1 MSTILFELGCEE
13 LPPKSLKPLRDALQA
28 SVIAQLTEADI
39 TFDSIKAFAAPRRLA
54 LQIQGISDKQPDR
67 SEQKRG
73 PAIKAAFD
81 AEGNLS
87 KALRGSV
94 SSNIPFENSQVLENF
109 FRDSKDEKS
118 NRNFKELIDKI
129 NKQGYKEV
137 LEELNQK
144 SISFLTKYGIKIS
157 VSGTSKG
164 SYISFEQTIQGQ
176 ATTELLPA
184 IFQTAL
190 DNLPIAKR
198 MRSGAS
204 RNEFVRPVQWAVL
217 MQDSAVIDATI
228 QGHQTANQTRGHRF
242 HSPNYHEIAHAG
254 NYEQLLDGLKV
265 VADFDKRQ
273 MLIKNQVKA
282 LADEVNADAIV
293 PQDLLDEVTA
303 LVDFPIALRASF
315 EPRFLQVPQEALIS
329 TMQADQKY
337 FCLTDKAGK
346 LQPYFIF
353 ITNIE
358 SKDPN
363 QIIEGNEKVVRP
375 RLADAEFFF
384 LQDQKQPLFALT
396 ESLKT
401 RVFQDKLGTIW
412 EKSERIA
419 KLAAFIAALMQQQ
432 GQQIDIDETVRAG
445 ILSKADLASSLV
457 GEYPELQGIA
467 GTYYARLNN
476 EPEAVAAS
484 LEEQYLPKFSGDV
497 LPQTPIGICL
507 ALADRLDTLVGIF
520 AIDQAPT
527 GSKDPFSL
535 RRSAIGILRIL
546 IEKQLPI
553 NLVALVEQAI
563 KGYSDA
569 EGSKIEK
576 MGDTFTQVMAFL
588 NSRYRAMYTEQG
600 VSVDTIQAVQA
611 INPHMPLDFDQ
622 RIRAVQAFSELSQAS
637 MLADSNKRVANILA
651 KSEVSVADNVDEALL
666 SESAEQ
672 SLYGSVRQAQ
682 TAVQPLLEQADYTQV
697 LQTLASLDEPLTQFF
712 DNVMVNSEDA
722 ALKNNRLALL
732 KQVRALF
739 LTVADISELQL

>member
-28 SVIAQLTEADI
+28 SVTEQLNEAEI
-39 TFDSIKAFAAPRRLA
+39 GFDSIKAFAAPRRLA
-54 LQIQGISDKQPDR
+54 IRIEGISDKQPDR

-81 AEGNLS
+81 SDGNPTRAAMGFAKGLGIDAS
-87 KALRGSV
+87 
-94 SSNIPFENSQVLENF
+94 
-109 FRDSKDEKS
+109 
-118 NRNFKELIDKI
+118 ELITINTDKGDYV
-129 NKQGYKEV
+129 GY
-137 LEELNQK
+137 
-144 SISFLTKYGIKIS
+144 
-157 VSGTSKG
+157 
-164 SYISFEQTIQGQ
+164 EQTIQGQ
-176 ATTELLPA
+176 ATTELLPT

-228 QGHQTANQTRGHRF
+228 QGHQTGKQTRGHRF
-242 HSPNYHEIAHAG
+242 HSPDYHEITHA
-254 NYEQLLDGLKV
+254 NDYEQLLDDLKV

-273 MLIKNQVKA
+273 TLIKNQVKT
-282 LADEVNADAIV
+282 LADEVNADPIV

-303 LVDFPIALRASF
+303 LVDFPIALRANF
-315 EPRFLQVPQEALIS
+315 EARFLQVPQEALIS

-419 KLAAFIAALMQQQ
+419 KLAAFIATLMQQQ
-432 GQQIDIDETVRAG
+432 GRDINVDETVRAA

-467 GTYYARLNN
+467 GTYYARLND

-484 LEEQYLPKFSGDV
+484 LQEQYLPKFSGDV

-563 KGYSDA
+563 KGYSTSTS
-569 EGSKIEK
+569 EGSKIAK

-622 RIRAVQAFSELSQAS
+622 RIRAVQTFSELPQAEK
-637 MLADSNKRVANILA
+637 LADSNKRVANILA
-651 KSEVSVADNVDEALL
+651 KSEVSVADTVDEALL
-666 SESAEQ
+666 SEPAEQ
-672 SLYGSVRQAQ
+672 TLYQAVQQAQ
-682 TAVQPLLEQADYTQV
+682 MAVKPLLETADYTQV
-697 LQTLASLDEPLTQFF
+697 LQTLVSLDAPLTQFF
-712 DNVMVNSEDA
+712 ADVMVNSEDA

>member
-13 LPPKSLKPLRDALQA
+13 LPPKSLKPLRDALQK
-28 SVIAQLTEADI
+28 SVTEQLAEADI
-39 TFDSIKAFAAPRRLA
+39 SFDSIKAFAAPRRLA
-54 LQIQGISDKQPDR
+54 IQIQGISDKQPDR
-67 SEQKRG
+67 TEQKRG

-81 AEGNLS
+81 ADGNPTRAAMGFAKGLGIEAS
-87 KALRGSV
+87 
-94 SSNIPFENSQVLENF
+94 
-109 FRDSKDEKS
+109 
-118 NRNFKELIDKI
+118 ELTTINTDKGDYV
-129 NKQGYKEV
+129 GY
-137 LEELNQK
+137 
-144 SISFLTKYGIKIS
+144 
-157 VSGTSKG
+157 
-164 SYISFEQTIQGQ
+164 EQTIHGQ

-190 DNLPIAKR
+190 DDLPIAKR

-217 MQDSAVIDATI
+217 MQDSAVIEATI
-228 QGHQTANQTRGHRF
+228 QGHQTGTQTRGHRF
-242 HSPNYHEIAHAG
+242 HSPDFYNIDHA
-254 NYEQLLDGLKV
+254 NDYEPLLDGLKV

-282 LADEVNADAIV
+282 LADEINADAIV
-293 PQDLLDEVTA
+293 PQGLLDEVTA
-303 LVDFPIALRASF
+303 LVDFPIALRADF
-315 EPRFLQVPQEALIS
+315 EARFLQVPQEALIS

-337 FCLTDKAGK
+337 FCLTDKAGT

-358 SKDPN
+358 SKDPQ

-401 RVFQDKLGTIW
+401 RVFQDQLGTIW

-419 KLAAFIAALMQQQ
+419 KLAAYIAALMQQQ
-432 GQQIDIDETVRAG
+432 GHEINIDDTVRAAM
-445 ILSKADLASSLV
+445 LSKADLASSLV

-467 GTYYARLNN
+467 GTYYARLND
-476 EPEAVAAS
+476 ESEAVAAS

-497 LPQTPIGICL
+497 LPQTSIGICL

-535 RRSAIGILRIL
+535 RRSAIGVLRIL

-563 KGYSDA
+563 KNYSSSD
-569 EGSKIEK
+569 GSKITK

-611 INPHMPLDFDQ
+611 IHPHMPLDFDQ
-622 RIRAVQAFSELSQAS
+622 RIRAVQTFSELPQAEQ
-637 MLADSNKRVANILA
+637 LADSNKRVANILA
-651 KSEVSVADNVDEALL
+651 KSEETVADKVDEALL
-666 SESAEQ
+666 TEPAEQ
-672 SLYGSVRQAQ
+672 TLYKTVGQAQ
-682 TAVQPLLEQADYTQV
+682 TAVTPLLAEADYTQV
-697 LQTLASLDEPLTQFF
+697 LQTLAGLDAPLTQFF
-712 DNVMVNSEDA
+712 DDVMVNSEDA

-739 LTVADISELQL
+739 LTVADISELQI

>member
-1 MSTILFELGCEE
+1 MTTILFELGCEE
-13 LPPKSLKPLRDALQA
+13 LPPKSLKPLRDALQT
-28 SVIAQLTEADI
+28 SVIEQLNEAEI
-39 TFDSIKAFAAPRRLA
+39 SFDSIKAFAAPRRLA
-54 LQIQGISDKQPDR
+54 LQIQGIGDKQPDR

-81 AEGNLS
+81 AEGNPTRAAMGFAKGLGIEAS
-87 KALRGSV
+87 
-94 SSNIPFENSQVLENF
+94 
-109 FRDSKDEKS
+109 
-118 NRNFKELIDKI
+118 ELTTIKTDK
-129 NKQGYKEV
+129 GDYV
-137 LEELNQK
+137 
-144 SISFLTKYGIKIS
+144 G
-157 VSGTSKG
+157 
-164 SYISFEQTIQGQ
+164 FEQTIRGQ

-198 MRSGAS
+198 MRSGDS

-217 MQDSAVIDATI
+217 MQDDTVIDATI
-228 QGHQTANQTRGHRF
+228 QGHQTGTQTRGHRF
-242 HSPNYHEIAHAG
+242 HSPDYHNIAHA
-254 NYEQLLDGLKV
+254 NDYEELLSGLKV

-282 LADEVNADAIV
+282 LADEVNSDAIV

-315 EPRFLQVPQEALIS
+315 EARFLQVPQEALIS

-337 FCLTDKAGK
+337 FCLTDKTGK

-396 ESLKT
+396 ESLKN

-419 KLAAFIAALMQQQ
+419 KLAAFIATLMQQQ
-432 GQQIDIDETVRAG
+432 GHDINVDETVRAG

-467 GTYYARLNN
+467 GTYYARLND

-553 NLVALVEQAI
+553 NLVALVEQVI

-569 EGSKIEK
+569 EGSKIAK

-651 KSEVSVADNVDEALL
+651 KSEVSVADTVDEALL

-672 SLYGSVRQAQ
+672 NLYANVKQAQ
-682 TAVQPLLEQADYTQV
+682 TVVQPLLEQADYTQV

-712 DNVMVNSEDA
+712 DQVMVNSEDA

>member
-13 LPPKSLKPLRDALQA
+13 LPPKSLKPLRDALQE
-28 SVIAQLTEADI
+28 SVTEQLADANI
-39 TFDSIKAFAAPRRLA
+39 SFDSIKAFAAPRRLA
-54 LQIQGISDKQPDR
+54 IQIQGISDKQPDR
-67 SEQKRG
+67 TEEKRG

-81 AEGNLS
+81 ADGNPTRAAMGFAKGLGIEAS
-87 KALRGSV
+87 KLTTI
-94 SSNIPFENSQVLENF
+94 NT
-109 FRDSKDEKS
+109 
-118 NRNFKELIDKI
+118 DKGDYV
-129 NKQGYKEV
+129 GYV
-137 LEELNQK
+137 
-144 SISFLTKYGIKIS
+144 
-157 VSGTSKG
+157 
-164 SYISFEQTIQGQ
+164 QTIQGQ

-217 MQDSAVIDATI
+217 MQDDAVINATI
-228 QGHQTANQTRGHRF
+228 QGHQTGTQTRGHRF
-242 HSPNYHEIAHAG
+242 HSPDYHNIAHA
-254 NYEQLLDGLKV
+254 NDYEQLLDGLKV
-265 VADFDKRQ
+265 VVDFDKRQ

-282 LADEVNADAIV
+282 LADEVNSDAIV
-293 PQDLLDEVTA
+293 PQSLLDEVTA

-315 EPRFLQVPQEALIS
+315 EARFLQVPQEALIS

-432 GQQIDIDETVRAG
+432 GQQIDIDQTVRAG

-467 GTYYARLNN
+467 GTYYARLND

-563 KGYSDA
+563 KGYSTSD
-569 EGSKIEK
+569 GSKIAK

-622 RIRAVQAFSELSQAS
+622 RIRAVQAFSELPQAS

-651 KSEVSVADNVDEALL
+651 KSEVSVADTVDEALL
-666 SESAEQ
+666 SEPAEQ
-672 SLYGSVRQAQ
+672 NLYASVKQAQ
-682 TAVQPLLEQADYTQV
+682 TVVQPLLEQADYTQV

-712 DNVMVNSEDA
+712 DNVMVNSEDI
-722 ALKNNRLALL
+722 ALKANRLALL

>member
-13 LPPKSLKPLRDALQA
+13 LPPKSLKPLRDALQS
-28 SVIAQLTEADI
+28 SVIEQLNEAGI
-39 TFDSIKAFAAPRRLA
+39 SFDSIKSYAAPRRLA
-54 LQIQGISDKQPDR
+54 LQIEGISDKQPDR
-67 SEQKRG
+67 TEQKRG
-73 PAIKAAFD
+73 PAVKAAFD
-81 AEGNLS
+81 SEGNPTRAAMGFAKGLGIDPS
-87 KALRGSV
+87 
-94 SSNIPFENSQVLENF
+94 
-109 FRDSKDEKS
+109 
-118 NRNFKELIDKI
+118 ELTTIHTDK
-129 NKQGYKEV
+129 GDYV
-137 LEELNQK
+137 
-144 SISFLTKYGIKIS
+144 G
-157 VSGTSKG
+157 
-164 SYISFEQTIQGQ
+164 FEQTIGGQ
-176 ATTELLPA
+176 ATTDLLPD

-190 DNLPIAKR
+190 DDLPIAKR

-217 MQDSAVIDATI
+217 MQDEQVIDATI
-228 QGHQTANQTRGHRF
+228 QGHKTSNQTRGHRF
-242 HSPNYHEIAHAG
+242 HSPDYHTIEHA
-254 NYEQLLDGLKV
+254 NSYESLLDSLKV

-282 LADEVNADAIV
+282 LADEINANEII

-303 LVDFPIALRASF
+303 LVDFPIALRADF
-315 EPRFLQVPQEALIS
+315 EPRFLAVPQEALIS

-337 FCLTDKAGK
+337 FCLTDKEGK
-346 LQPYFIF
+346 LLPYFIF

-384 LQDQKQPLFALT
+384 LQDQKQPLYALT
-396 ESLKT
+396 ETLKT
-401 RVFQDKLGTIW
+401 RVFQDQLGTIW

-419 KLAAFIAALMQQQ
+419 KLAAYIATLMQQQ
-432 GQQIDIDETVRAG
+432 GQQIDVDETVRAAM
-445 ILSKADLASSLV
+445 LSKADLASSLV

-467 GTYYARLNN
+467 GTYYARLNG

-553 NLVALVEQAI
+553 NLAALVEQAI
-563 KGYSDA
+563 KNYSDDN
-569 EGSKIEK
+569 GSKIAK
-576 MGDTFTQVMAFL
+576 MGDTFTKVMTFL
-588 NSRYRAMYTEQG
+588 NSRYRAMYTEKG
-600 VSVDTIQAVQA
+600 VNVDTIQAVQA

-622 RIRAVQAFSELSQAS
+622 RIRAVQTFSELPQAS

-651 KSEVSVADNVDEALL
+651 KSEGEVAGSIDESLL
-666 SESAEQ
+666 SEPAEQ
-672 SLYGSVRQAQ
+672 ALYKIVHQAQ
-682 TAVQPLLEQADYTQV
+682 TEVAPLLETADYTQV
-697 LQTLASLDEPLTQFF
+697 LQTLTQLDAPLTQFF
-712 DNVMVNSEDA
+712 ADVMVNSEDA
-722 ALKNNRLALL
+722 ALKANRLALL

>member
-28 SVIAQLTEADI
+28 SVIEQLNEAEI
-39 TFDSIKAFAAPRRLA
+39 SFDSIKAFAAPRRLA
-54 LQIQGISDKQPDR
+54 LQIQGIGDKQPDR

-81 AEGNLS
+81 ADGNPTRAAMGFAKGLGIEAS
-87 KALRGSV
+87 
-94 SSNIPFENSQVLENF
+94 
-109 FRDSKDEKS
+109 
-118 NRNFKELIDKI
+118 ELITINTDKGDYV
-129 NKQGYKEV
+129 GY
-137 LEELNQK
+137 
-144 SISFLTKYGIKIS
+144 
-157 VSGTSKG
+157 
-164 SYISFEQTIQGQ
+164 EQTIQGQ

-190 DNLPIAKR
+190 DKLPIAKR

-228 QGHQTANQTRGHRF
+228 QGHQTGTQTRGHRF
-242 HSPNYHEIAHAG
+242 HSPDYHNIAHA
-254 NYEQLLDGLKV
+254 NDYEELLSGLKV

-282 LADEVNADAIV
+282 LADEVNSDAIV
-293 PQDLLDEVTA
+293 PQALLDEVTA

-315 EPRFLQVPQEALIS
+315 EARFLQVPQEALIS

-337 FCLTDKAGK
+337 FCLTDKTGK

-396 ESLKT
+396 ESLKN

-432 GQQIDIDETVRAG
+432 GQQISIDETVRAG

-563 KGYSDA
+563 KNYTTE
-569 EGSKIEK
+569 EGSKIAK

-651 KSEVSVADNVDEALL
+651 KSEVSVADNVDETLL
-666 SESAEQ
+666 SEPAEQ
-672 SLYGSVRQAQ
+672 SLYASVQQAQ

-712 DNVMVNSEDA
+712 DNVMVNSEDV

>member
-28 SVIAQLTEADI
+28 SVTEQLTEADI

-54 LQIQGISDKQPDR
+54 IQIQGISDKQPDR

-81 AEGNLS
+81 SDGNPTRAAMGFAKGLGIEAS
-87 KALRGSV
+87 
-94 SSNIPFENSQVLENF
+94 
-109 FRDSKDEKS
+109 
-118 NRNFKELIDKI
+118 ELITINTDKGDYV
-129 NKQGYKEV
+129 GY
-137 LEELNQK
+137 
-144 SISFLTKYGIKIS
+144 
-157 VSGTSKG
+157 
-164 SYISFEQTIQGQ
+164 EQVIHGQ

-217 MQDSAVIDATI
+217 MQDSTVIDATI
-228 QGHQTANQTRGHRF
+228 QGHQTGTQTRGHRF
-242 HSPNYHEIAHAG
+242 HSPDYHDIAHA
-254 NYEQLLDGLKV
+254 NDYEQLLDGLKV

-303 LVDFPIALRASF
+303 LVDFPIALRANF
-315 EPRFLQVPQEALIS
+315 EARFLQVPQEALIS

-419 KLAAFIAALMQQQ
+419 KLAAFIATLMQQQ
-432 GQQIDIDETVRAG
+432 GRDINVDETVRAA

-467 GTYYARLNN
+467 GTYYARLNG

-497 LPQTPIGICL
+497 LPKTPIGICL

-563 KGYSDA
+563 KGYSTSD
-569 EGSKIEK
+569 GSKIAK

-622 RIRAVQAFSELSQAS
+622 RIRAVQSFSKVSQAS

-651 KSEVSVADNVDEALL
+651 KSEVSVADNVDESLL
-666 SESAEQ
+666 SEPAEQ
-672 SLYGSVRQAQ
+672 ALYQAVQQAQ
-682 TAVQPLLEQADYTQV
+682 TAVKPLLETADYTQV
-697 LQTLASLDEPLTQFF
+697 LQTLVSLDAPLTQFF
-712 DNVMVNSEDA
+712 ADVMVNSDDV

>member
-13 LPPKSLKPLRDALQA
+13 LPPKSLKTLRDALQA
-28 SVIAQLTEADI
+28 SVTEQLNELDI
-39 TFDSIKAFAAPRRLA
+39 SFDSIKAFAAPRRLA
-54 LQIQGISDKQPDR
+54 LQIEGISEKQPDR
-67 SEQKRG
+67 TEEKRG

-81 AEGNLS
+81 ADGNPTRAAMGFAKGLGIEAS
-87 KALRGSV
+87 
-94 SSNIPFENSQVLENF
+94 
-109 FRDSKDEKS
+109 
-118 NRNFKELIDKI
+118 ELTTINTDKGDYV
-129 NKQGYKEV
+129 GYV
-137 LEELNQK
+137 
-144 SISFLTKYGIKIS
+144 
-157 VSGTSKG
+157 
-164 SYISFEQTIQGQ
+164 QTVQGQ

-204 RNEFVRPVQWAVL
+204 RNEFVRPVQWVVL
-217 MQDSAVIDATI
+217 MQDSTVIDATI
-228 QGHQTANQTRGHRF
+228 QGHQTGTQTRGHRF
-242 HSPNYHEIAHAG
+242 HSPEYHTITHA
-254 NYEQLLDGLKV
+254 NDYEQLLDGLKV
-265 VADFDKRQ
+265 VVDFDKRQ
-273 MLIKNQVKA
+273 AFINNQVQA
-282 LADEVNADAIV
+282 LAAEVNADAIV
-293 PQDLLDEVTA
+293 PQSLLDEVTA

-353 ITNIE
+353 ITNIQ
-358 SKDPN
+358 SKDAN

-497 LPQTPIGICL
+497 LPKTAVGICL

-520 AIDQAPT
+520 AIGQAPT

-563 KGYSDA
+563 KGYSSSD
-569 EGSKIEK
+569 GSKIAK

-622 RIRAVQAFSELSQAS
+622 RIRAVQTFSELPQAS

-651 KSEVSVADNVDEALL
+651 KSEGAVADEVNASLL
-666 SESAEQ
+666 TEDAEK
-672 SLYGSVRQAQ
+672 SLYQTVQQAQ
-682 TAVQPLLEQADYTQV
+682 LDVMPLLDTANYTQV
-697 LQTLASLDEPLTQFF
+697 LQTLVSLDAPLTQFF
-712 DNVMVNSEDA
+712 ADVMVNSEDA
-722 ALKNNRLALL
+722 ALKANRLALL

>member
-28 SVIAQLTEADI
+28 SVTEQLNEAEI
-39 TFDSIKAFAAPRRLA
+39 SFDSIKAFAAPRRLA

-81 AEGNLS
+81 AEGNPTRAAMGFAKGLGIEAS
-87 KALRGSV
+87 
-94 SSNIPFENSQVLENF
+94 
-109 FRDSKDEKS
+109 
-118 NRNFKELIDKI
+118 ELITINTDKG
-129 NKQGYKEV
+129 NYVGY
-137 LEELNQK
+137 
-144 SISFLTKYGIKIS
+144 
-157 VSGTSKG
+157 
-164 SYISFEQTIQGQ
+164 EQVIHGQ
-176 ATTELLPA
+176 ATTELLA
-184 IFQTAL
+184 TIFQTAL

-217 MQDSAVIDATI
+217 MQDSTVIDATI
-228 QGHQTANQTRGHRF
+228 QGHQTGTQTRGHRF
-242 HSPNYHEIAHAG
+242 HSPNYHEIAHA
-254 NYEQLLDGLKV
+254 NDYEELLGGLKV

-622 RIRAVQAFSELSQAS
+622 RIRAVQDFSELSQAS

-651 KSEVSVADNVDEALL
+651 KSEVSVADTVDEALL
-666 SESAEQ
+666 SEPAEQ
-672 SLYGSVRQAQ
+672 SLYASVLQAQ
-682 TAVQPLLEQADYTQV
+682 TAVKPMLEQADYTQV
-697 LQTLASLDEPLTQFF
+697 LQTLASLDKPLTQFF

>member
-13 LPPKSLKPLRDALQA
+13 LPPKSLKSLRDALQA
-28 SVIAQLTEADI
+28 SVTEQLNDAEI
-39 TFDSIKAFAAPRRLA
+39 SFESIKAYAAPRRLA
-54 LQIQGISDKQPDR
+54 IQIQGISDKQPDR
-67 SEQKRG
+67 TEQKRG

-81 AEGNLS
+81 SDGNPTRAAMGFAKGLGIEAS
-87 KALRGSV
+87 
-94 SSNIPFENSQVLENF
+94 
-109 FRDSKDEKS
+109 
-118 NRNFKELIDKI
+118 ELMTINTDK
-129 NKQGYKEV
+129 GDYV
-137 LEELNQK
+137 
-144 SISFLTKYGIKIS
+144 G
-157 VSGTSKG
+157 
-164 SYISFEQTIQGQ
+164 FEQTIHGQ

-217 MQDSAVIDATI
+217 MQDDAVINAII
-228 QGHQTANQTRGHRF
+228 QGHQTGTQTRGHRF
-242 HSPNYHEIAHAG
+242 HSPDYHEIAHA
-254 NYEQLLDGLKV
+254 NDYEQLLDGLKV
-265 VADFDKRQ
+265 VVDFDKRQ

-282 LADEVNADAIV
+282 LADEVNADPIV

-315 EPRFLQVPQEALIS
+315 EVRFLQVPQEALIS

-419 KLAAFIAALMQQQ
+419 KLAAFIATLMQQQ
-432 GQQIDIDETVRAG
+432 GQDISVDETARAG

-467 GTYYARLNN
+467 GTYYARLDG
-476 EPEAVAAS
+476 ETEAVAAS

-563 KGYSDA
+563 KGYSTAD
-569 EGSKIEK
+569 GSKITK

-622 RIRAVQAFSELSQAS
+622 RIRAVQAFSALPQAS

-651 KSEVSVADNVDEALL
+651 KSEAVVADTVDEALL
-666 SESAEQ
+666 SEPAEKNLH
-672 SLYGSVRQAQ
+672 SNVRQAQ
-682 TAVQPLLEQADYTQV
+682 TAVKPLLEQADYTQV

-712 DNVMVNSEDA
+712 DGVMVNSEDD

>member
-13 LPPKSLKPLRDALQA
+13 LPPKSLKPLRDALQT
-28 SVIAQLTEADI
+28 SVTEQLNEAEI
-39 TFDSIKAFAAPRRLA
+39 GFDSIKAFAAPRRLA
-54 LQIQGISDKQPDR
+54 IRIEGISDKQPDR

-81 AEGNLS
+81 SDGNPTRAAMGFAKGLGIDAS
-87 KALRGSV
+87 
-94 SSNIPFENSQVLENF
+94 
-109 FRDSKDEKS
+109 
-118 NRNFKELIDKI
+118 ELITINTDKGDYV
-129 NKQGYKEV
+129 GY
-137 LEELNQK
+137 
-144 SISFLTKYGIKIS
+144 
-157 VSGTSKG
+157 
-164 SYISFEQTIQGQ
+164 EQTIQGQ
-176 ATTELLPA
+176 ATTELLPT

-217 MQDSAVIDATI
+217 MQDDAVIDATI
-228 QGHQTANQTRGHRF
+228 QGHQTGKQTRGHRF
-242 HSPNYHEIAHAG
+242 HSPDYHEITHA
-254 NYEQLLDGLKV
+254 NDYEQLLDDLKV

-273 MLIKNQVKA
+273 TLIKNQVKT
-282 LADEVNADAIV
+282 LADEVNADPIV

-303 LVDFPIALRASF
+303 LVDFPIALRANF
-315 EPRFLQVPQEALIS
+315 EARFLQVPQEALIS

-419 KLAAFIAALMQQQ
+419 KLAAFIATLMQQQ
-432 GQQIDIDETVRAG
+432 GRDINVDETVRAA

-467 GTYYARLNN
+467 GTYYARLND

-484 LEEQYLPKFSGDV
+484 LQEQYLPKFSGDV

-563 KGYSDA
+563 KGYSTS
-569 EGSKIEK
+569 EGSKIAK

-622 RIRAVQAFSELSQAS
+622 RIRAVQTFSELPQAEK
-637 MLADSNKRVANILA
+637 LADSNKRVANILA
-651 KSEVSVADNVDEALL
+651 KSEVSVADTIDEALL
-666 SESAEQ
+666 SEPAEQ
-672 SLYGSVRQAQ
+672 TLYQAVQQAQ
-682 TAVQPLLEQADYTQV
+682 MAVKPLLETADYTQV
-697 LQTLASLDEPLTQFF
+697 LQTLVSLDAPLSGFF
-712 DNVMVNSEDA
+712 ADVMVNSEDA

>member
-28 SVIAQLTEADI
+28 SVTEQLREAEI
-39 TFDSIKAFAAPRRLA
+39 SFDSIKSFAAPRRLA
-54 LQIQGISDKQPDR
+54 IQIQGISDKQPDR
-67 SEQKRG
+67 TEQKRG

-81 AEGNLS
+81 GDGNPTRAAMGFAKGLGIEAS
-87 KALRGSV
+87 
-94 SSNIPFENSQVLENF
+94 
-109 FRDSKDEKS
+109 
-118 NRNFKELIDKI
+118 ELITINTDK
-129 NKQGYKEV
+129 GDYV
-137 LEELNQK
+137 
-144 SISFLTKYGIKIS
+144 G
-157 VSGTSKG
+157 
-164 SYISFEQTIQGQ
+164 FEQTIHGQ
-176 ATTELLPA
+176 AITELLPT

-217 MQDSAVIDATI
+217 MQDDAVIHAII
-228 QGHQTANQTRGHRF
+228 QGHQTGAQTRGHRF
-242 HSPNYHEIAHAG
+242 HSPDYHDIAHA
-254 NYEQLLDGLKV
+254 NDYESLLEGLKV

-273 MLIKNQVKA
+273 TLIKNQVKT
-282 LADEVNADAIV
+282 LADEVNSDAIV

-315 EPRFLQVPQEALIS
+315 ETRFLQVPQEALIS

-353 ITNIE
+353 ITNIM
-358 SKDPN
+358 SQDPN

-412 EKSERIA
+412 DKSERIA
-419 KLAAFIAALMQQQ
+419 KLSAFIATLLQQQ
-432 GQQIDIDETVRAG
+432 GHDISVDEAVRAAM
-445 ILSKADLASSLV
+445 LSKADLASSLV

-467 GTYYARLNN
+467 GTYYARLDS
-476 EPEAVAAS
+476 ETEAVAAS

-563 KGYSDA
+563 KGYSDTNG
-569 EGSKIEK
+569 GSKIAK

-588 NSRYRAMYTEQG
+588 NSRYRAMYTEQS

-622 RIRAVQAFSELSQAS
+622 RIRAVQAFSTLSQAS

-651 KSEVSVADNVDEALL
+651 KSEVSVSDTVDETLL
-666 SESAEQ
+666 TEPAEQ
-672 SLYGSVRQAQ
+672 NLYGSVRQAQ
-682 TAVQPLLEQADYTQV
+682 TAVTPLLEQADYTQV
-697 LQTLASLDEPLTQFF
+697 LQTLASLDEPLTDFF
-712 DNVMVNSEDA
+712 DNVMVNSEDE

>member
-28 SVIAQLTEADI
+28 SVTDQLTAADI

-54 LQIQGISDKQPDR
+54 IQIQGISDKQPDR
-67 SEQKRG
+67 TEQKRG

-81 AEGNLS
+81 AEGNPTRAAMGFAKGLGIEAS
-87 KALRGSV
+87 
-94 SSNIPFENSQVLENF
+94 
-109 FRDSKDEKS
+109 
-118 NRNFKELIDKI
+118 ELTTINTDK
-129 NKQGYKEV
+129 GDYV
-137 LEELNQK
+137 
-144 SISFLTKYGIKIS
+144 G
-157 VSGTSKG
+157 
-164 SYISFEQTIQGQ
+164 FEQTIRGQ

-217 MQDSAVIDATI
+217 MQDDTVIDATI
-228 QGHQTANQTRGHRF
+228 QGHQTGTQTRGHRF
-242 HSPNYHEIAHAG
+242 HSPDYHNIAHA
-254 NYEQLLDGLKV
+254 NDYEQLLDGLKV

-282 LADEVNADAIV
+282 LADEVNSDAIV

-315 EPRFLQVPQEALIS
+315 EARFLQVPQEALIS

-337 FCLTDKAGK
+337 FCLTDKTGK

-396 ESLKT
+396 ESLKN

-419 KLAAFIAALMQQQ
+419 KLAAFIATLMQQQ
-432 GQQIDIDETVRAG
+432 GHDINVDETVRAG

-497 LPQTPIGICL
+497 LPQTLIGICL

-520 AIDQAPT
+520 AINQAPT

-569 EGSKIEK
+569 EGSKIAK

-651 KSEVSVADNVDEALL
+651 KSEVSVADTVDEALL

-672 SLYGSVRQAQ
+672 NLYANVKQAQ
-682 TAVQPLLEQADYTQV
+682 TVVQPLLEQADYTQV

-712 DNVMVNSEDA
+712 DQVMVNSEDA

>member
-28 SVIAQLTEADI
+28 SVTEQLNEAEI
-39 TFDSIKAFAAPRRLA
+39 SFDTIKAFAAPRRLA

-81 AEGNLS
+81 AEGNPTRAAMGFAKGLGIEAS
-87 KALRGSV
+87 ELTTINTDKGDYV
-94 SSNIPFENSQVLENF
+94 GYEQV
-109 FRDSKDEKS
+109 
-118 NRNFKELIDKI
+118 IH
-129 NKQGYKEV
+129 
-137 LEELNQK
+137 
-144 SISFLTKYGIKIS
+144 
-157 VSGTSKG
+157 
-164 SYISFEQTIQGQ
+164 GQ
-176 ATTELLPA
+176 ATTELLAA

-217 MQDSAVIDATI
+217 MQDSTVIDATI
-228 QGHQTANQTRGHRF
+228 QGHQTGTQTRGHRF
-242 HSPNYHEIAHAG
+242 HSPNYHEIAHA
-254 NYEQLLDGLKV
+254 NDYEELLGGLKV

-282 LADEVNADAIV
+282 LADEVNSDAIV
-293 PQDLLDEVTA
+293 PQYLLDEVTA

-315 EPRFLQVPQEALIS
+315 EARFLQVPQEALIS

-637 MLADSNKRVANILA
+637 VLADSNKRVANILA
-651 KSEVSVADNVDEALL
+651 KSEVSVADTVDEALL

-672 SLYGSVRQAQ
+672 SLYASVLQAQ
-682 TAVQPLLEQADYTQV
+682 TAVKPLLEQADYTQV

>member
-28 SVIAQLTEADI
+28 SVTEQLNEAEI
-39 TFDSIKAFAAPRRLA
+39 GFDSIKAFAAPRRLA
-54 LQIQGISDKQPDR
+54 IQIEGISDKQPDR

-81 AEGNLS
+81 SDGNPTRAAMGFAKGLGIDAS
-87 KALRGSV
+87 
-94 SSNIPFENSQVLENF
+94 
-109 FRDSKDEKS
+109 
-118 NRNFKELIDKI
+118 ELITINTDKGDYV
-129 NKQGYKEV
+129 GY
-137 LEELNQK
+137 
-144 SISFLTKYGIKIS
+144 
-157 VSGTSKG
+157 
-164 SYISFEQTIQGQ
+164 EQIIQGQ
-176 ATTELLPA
+176 ATTELLPT

-228 QGHQTANQTRGHRF
+228 QGHQTGKQTRGHRF
-242 HSPNYHEIAHAG
+242 HSPDYHEITHA
-254 NYEQLLDGLKV
+254 NDYEQLLDDLKV

-273 MLIKNQVKA
+273 TLIKNQVKT
-282 LADEVNADAIV
+282 LADEVNADPIV

-303 LVDFPIALRASF
+303 LVDFPIALRANF
-315 EPRFLQVPQEALIS
+315 EARFLQVPQEALIS

-419 KLAAFIAALMQQQ
+419 KLAAFIATLMQQQ
-432 GQQIDIDETVRAG
+432 GRDINVDETVRAA

-467 GTYYARLNN
+467 GTYYARLND

-484 LEEQYLPKFSGDV
+484 LQEQYLPKFSGDV

-563 KGYSDA
+563 KGYSTS
-569 EGSKIEK
+569 EGSKIAK

-622 RIRAVQAFSELSQAS
+622 RIRAVQTFSELPQAEK
-637 MLADSNKRVANILA
+637 LADSNKRVANILA
-651 KSEVSVADNVDEALL
+651 KSEVSVADTVDEALL
-666 SESAEQ
+666 SEAAEQ
-672 SLYGSVRQAQ
+672 TLYQAVQQAQ
-682 TAVQPLLEQADYTQV
+682 MAVKPLLETADYTQV
-697 LQTLASLDEPLTQFF
+697 LQTLVSLDAPLTQFF
-712 DNVMVNSEDA
+712 ADVMVNSEDA

>member
-28 SVIAQLTEADI
+28 SVTEQLNEAEI
-39 TFDSIKAFAAPRRLA
+39 GFDSIKAFAAPRRLA
-54 LQIQGISDKQPDR
+54 IQIEGISDKQPDR

-81 AEGNLS
+81 SDGNPTRAAMGFAKGLGIDAS
-87 KALRGSV
+87 
-94 SSNIPFENSQVLENF
+94 
-109 FRDSKDEKS
+109 
-118 NRNFKELIDKI
+118 ELITINTDKGDYV
-129 NKQGYKEV
+129 GY
-137 LEELNQK
+137 
-144 SISFLTKYGIKIS
+144 
-157 VSGTSKG
+157 
-164 SYISFEQTIQGQ
+164 EQIIQGQ
-176 ATTELLPA
+176 ATTELLPT

-217 MQDSAVIDATI
+217 MQDDAVIDATI
-228 QGHQTANQTRGHRF
+228 QGHQTGKQTRGHRF
-242 HSPNYHEIAHAG
+242 HSPDYHEITHA
-254 NYEQLLDGLKV
+254 NDYEQLLDGLKV

-273 MLIKNQVKA
+273 TLIKNQVKT
-282 LADEVNADAIV
+282 LADEVNADPIV

-303 LVDFPIALRASF
+303 LVDFPIALRANF

-419 KLAAFIAALMQQQ
+419 KLAAFIATLMQQQ
-432 GQQIDIDETVRAG
+432 GRDINVDETVRAA

-484 LEEQYLPKFSGDV
+484 LQEQYLPKFSGDV

-563 KGYSDA
+563 KGYSTS
-569 EGSKIEK
+569 EGSKIAK

-622 RIRAVQAFSELSQAS
+622 RIRAVQTFSELPQAEE
-637 MLADSNKRVANILA
+637 LADSNKRVANILA
-651 KSEVSVADNVDEALL
+651 KSEVSVADTVDEALL
-666 SESAEQ
+666 SEPAEQ
-672 SLYGSVRQAQ
+672 TLYQAVQQAQ
-682 TAVQPLLEQADYTQV
+682 MAVKPLLETADYTQV
-697 LQTLASLDEPLTQFF
+697 LQTLVSLDAPLTQFF
-712 DNVMVNSEDA
+712 ADVMVNSEDA

>member
-28 SVIAQLTEADI
+28 SVTEQLNEAEI
-39 TFDSIKAFAAPRRLA
+39 GFDSIKAFAAPRRLA

-81 AEGNLS
+81 AEGNPTRAAMGFAKGLGIEAS
-87 KALRGSV
+87 
-94 SSNIPFENSQVLENF
+94 
-109 FRDSKDEKS
+109 
-118 NRNFKELIDKI
+118 ELITINTDKGDYV
-129 NKQGYKEV
+129 GY
-137 LEELNQK
+137 
-144 SISFLTKYGIKIS
+144 
-157 VSGTSKG
+157 
-164 SYISFEQTIQGQ
+164 EQVIHGQ
-176 ATTELLPA
+176 ATTELLAA

-217 MQDSAVIDATI
+217 MQDSTVIDATI
-228 QGHQTANQTRGHRF
+228 QGHQTGTQTRGHRF
-242 HSPNYHEIAHAG
+242 HSPNYHEIAHA
-254 NYEQLLDGLKV
+254 NDYEELLGSLKV

-396 ESLKT
+396 ESLKA

-484 LEEQYLPKFSGDV
+484 LKEQYLPKFSGDV

-553 NLVALVEQAI
+553 NLVALVEETIKNYGKQNAI
-563 KGYSDA
+563 KLIND
-569 EGSKIEK
+569 EK
-576 MGDTFTQVMAFL
+576 TMDLSISDTFTQVMAFL

-666 SESAEQ
+666 SEPAEQ
-672 SLYGSVRQAQ
+672 SLYASVLQAQ
-682 TAVQPLLEQADYTQV
+682 TAVKPMLEQADYTQV

>member
-28 SVIAQLTEADI
+28 SVTEQLNEADI

-54 LQIQGISDKQPDR
+54 IQIEGISDKQPDR

-81 AEGNLS
+81 SDGNPTRAAMGFAKGLGIDAS
-87 KALRGSV
+87 
-94 SSNIPFENSQVLENF
+94 
-109 FRDSKDEKS
+109 
-118 NRNFKELIDKI
+118 ELITINTDKGDYV
-129 NKQGYKEV
+129 GY
-137 LEELNQK
+137 
-144 SISFLTKYGIKIS
+144 
-157 VSGTSKG
+157 
-164 SYISFEQTIQGQ
+164 EQIIQGQ
-176 ATTELLPA
+176 ATTELLPT

-217 MQDSAVIDATI
+217 MQDDVVIDATI
-228 QGHQTANQTRGHRF
+228 QGHQTGKQTRGHRF
-242 HSPNYHEIAHAG
+242 HSPDYHEITHA
-254 NYEQLLDGLKV
+254 NDYEQLLDDLKV

-273 MLIKNQVKA
+273 TLIKNQVKT
-282 LADEVNADAIV
+282 LADEVNADPIV

-303 LVDFPIALRASF
+303 LVDFPIALRANF
-315 EPRFLQVPQEALIS
+315 EARFLQVPQEALIS

-419 KLAAFIAALMQQQ
+419 KLAAFIATLMQQQ
-432 GQQIDIDETVRAG
+432 GRDINVDETVRAA

-467 GTYYARLNN
+467 GTYYARLND

-484 LEEQYLPKFSGDV
+484 LQEQYLPKFSGDV

-563 KGYSDA
+563 KGYSTS
-569 EGSKIEK
+569 EGSKIAK

-622 RIRAVQAFSELSQAS
+622 RIRAVQTFSELPQAEK
-637 MLADSNKRVANILA
+637 LADSNKRVANILA
-651 KSEVSVADNVDEALL
+651 KSEVNVADTVDEALL
-666 SESAEQ
+666 SEAAEQ
-672 SLYGSVRQAQ
+672 TLYQAVQQAQ
-682 TAVQPLLEQADYTQV
+682 MAVKPLLETADYTQV
-697 LQTLASLDEPLTQFF
+697 LQTLVSLDAPLTQFF
-712 DNVMVNSEDA
+712 ADVMVNSEDA

>member
-13 LPPKSLKPLRDALQA
+13 LPPKSLKSLRDALQT
-28 SVIAQLTEADI
+28 SVTDQLNEADI
-39 TFDSIKAFAAPRRLA
+39 NFESIKAFAAPRRLA
-54 LQIQGISDKQPDR
+54 LQIQGISAKQPDR
-67 SEQKRG
+67 TEQKRG

-81 AEGNLS
+81 AEGNPSRAAIGFAKGLGIDPS
-87 KALRGSV
+87 
-94 SSNIPFENSQVLENF
+94 
-109 FRDSKDEKS
+109 
-118 NRNFKELIDKI
+118 ELVTISTDKGDYV
-129 NKQGYKEV
+129 GY
-137 LEELNQK
+137 
-144 SISFLTKYGIKIS
+144 
-157 VSGTSKG
+157 
-164 SYISFEQTIQGQ
+164 EQTIHGQ
-176 ATTELLPA
+176 AVTELLPQ
-184 IFQTAL
+184 ILQTAL

-204 RNEFVRPVQWAVL
+204 KEEFVRPVQWAVL
-217 MQDSAVIDATI
+217 MQDNQLVEAII
-228 QGHQTANQTRGHRF
+228 QGQQTGTQTRGHRF
-242 HSPNYHEIAHAG
+242 HSPDYYAIDHAD
-254 NYEQLLDGLKV
+254 NYESLLQSLRV
-265 VADFDKRQ
+265 IANFDKRRT
-273 MLIKNQVKA
+273 LINNQVKT
-282 LADEVNADAIV
+282 LADQVNANAIM
-293 PQDLLDEVTA
+293 PQELLDEVTA

-346 LQPYFIF
+346 LLPYFIF

-412 EKSERIA
+412 QKSERIA
-419 KLAAFIAALMQQQ
+419 KLAAFIATLMLEQ
-432 GQQIDIDETVRAG
+432 GVQIDIDETVRAA

-467 GTYYARLNN
+467 GTYYARLND
-476 EPEAVAAS
+476 EPETVAAS
-484 LEEQYLPKFSGDV
+484 LQEQYLPKFSGDV

-553 NLVALVEQAI
+553 NIVALAQQAI
-563 KGYSDA
+563 RNYSDA
-569 EGSKIEK
+569 ENDWVINRA
-576 MGDTFTQVMAFL
+576 DTFTQVITFL

-611 INPHMPLDFDQ
+611 INTDMPLDFDQ
-622 RIRAVQAFSELSQAS
+622 RIRAVQAFSELPQAS
-637 MLADSNKRVANILA
+637 KLADSNKRVANILA
-651 KSEVSVADNVDEALL
+651 KSEAQVADNVDESLL

-672 SLYGSVRQAQ
+672 QLYRAVSQAQ
-682 TAVQPLLEQADYTQV
+682 AALTPLLETADYTQI

-712 DNVMVNSEDA
+712 DDVMVNSEDA
-722 ALKNNRLALL
+722 ALKANRLALL

>member
-13 LPPKSLKPLRDALQA
+13 LPPKSLKPLRDALQS
-28 SVIAQLTEADI
+28 SVIEQLTEADI
-39 TFDSIKAFAAPRRLA
+39 TFGSIKAFAAPRRLA
-54 LQIQGISDKQPDR
+54 IQIEGISAKQPDR
-67 SEQKRG
+67 TEEKRG

-81 AEGNLS
+81 ADGNPTRAAMGFAKGLGIEASELS
-87 KALRGSV
+87 TI
-94 SSNIPFENSQVLENF
+94 NT
-109 FRDSKDEKS
+109 
-118 NRNFKELIDKI
+118 DKGDYV
-129 NKQGYKEV
+129 GY
-137 LEELNQK
+137 
-144 SISFLTKYGIKIS
+144 I
-157 VSGTSKG
+157 
-164 SYISFEQTIQGQ
+164 QTIQGQ

-217 MQDSAVIDATI
+217 MQDDAVIDATI
-228 QGHQTANQTRGHRF
+228 QGHQTGNQTRGHRF
-242 HSPNYHEIAHAG
+242 HSPEYHTIAHA
-254 NYEQLLDGLKV
+254 NDYEQLLDGLKV
-265 VADFDKRQ
+265 VVDFDKRQ
-273 MLIKNQVKA
+273 ILIKNQVKA
-282 LADEVNADAIV
+282 LSDEVNSDAIV
-293 PQDLLDEVTA
+293 PQSLLDEVTA

-337 FCLTDKAGK
+337 FCLTDKTGK

-412 EKSERIA
+412 DKSERIA
-419 KLAAFIAALMQQQ
+419 KLSAFIATLLQQQ
-432 GQQIDIDETVRAG
+432 GHDISVDEAVRAAM
-445 ILSKADLASSLV
+445 LSKADLASSLV

-467 GTYYARLNN
+467 GTYYARLDG
-476 EPEAVAAS
+476 ETEAVAAS

-563 KGYSDA
+563 KGYSTAD
-569 EGSKIEK
+569 GSKIAK
-576 MGDTFTQVMAFL
+576 MGNTFTQVMAFL

-622 RIRAVQAFSELSQAS
+622 RIRAVQAFSDLPQAS

-651 KSEVSVADNVDEALL
+651 KSEVSVADTVDEALL
-666 SESAEQ
+666 SEPAEQ
-672 SLYGSVRQAQ
+672 NLYASVKQAQ
-682 TAVQPLLEQADYTQV
+682 TVVQPLLEQADYTQV

-712 DNVMVNSEDA
+712 DNVMVNSEDT
-722 ALKNNRLALL
+722 ALKANRLALL

>member
-13 LPPKSLKPLRDALQA
+13 LPPKSLKPLRDALQE
-28 SVIAQLTEADI
+28 SVTEQLADANI
-39 TFDSIKAFAAPRRLA
+39 SFDSIKAFAAPRRLA
-54 LQIQGISDKQPDR
+54 IQIQGISDKQPDR
-67 SEQKRG
+67 TEEKRG

-81 AEGNLS
+81 ADGNPTRAAMGFAKGLGIEAS
-87 KALRGSV
+87 
-94 SSNIPFENSQVLENF
+94 
-109 FRDSKDEKS
+109 
-118 NRNFKELIDKI
+118 ELTTINTDKGDYV
-129 NKQGYKEV
+129 GYV
-137 LEELNQK
+137 
-144 SISFLTKYGIKIS
+144 
-157 VSGTSKG
+157 
-164 SYISFEQTIQGQ
+164 QTIQGQ

-217 MQDSAVIDATI
+217 MQDHAVINATI
-228 QGHQTANQTRGHRF
+228 QGHQTGTQTRGHRF
-242 HSPNYHEIAHAG
+242 HSPDYHNIAHA
-254 NYEQLLDGLKV
+254 NDYEQLLDGLKV
-265 VADFDKRQ
+265 VVDFDKRQ

-282 LADEVNADAIV
+282 LADEVSSDAIV
-293 PQDLLDEVTA
+293 PQSLLDEVTA

-315 EPRFLQVPQEALIS
+315 EARFLQVPQEALIS

-337 FCLTDKAGK
+337 FCLTDKIGK

-432 GQQIDIDETVRAG
+432 GQQIDIDDTVRAA

-563 KGYSDA
+563 KGYSTAD
-569 EGSKIEK
+569 GSKIVK

-622 RIRAVQAFSELSQAS
+622 RIRAVQTFSDLPQAS

-651 KSEVSVADNVDEALL
+651 KSEVSVADTVNEALL
-666 SESAEQ
+666 SEPAEQ
-672 SLYGSVRQAQ
+672 NLYASVKQAQ
-682 TAVQPLLEQADYTQV
+682 TVVQPLLEQADYTQV

-712 DNVMVNSEDA
+712 DNVMVNSEDT

>member
-28 SVIAQLTEADI
+28 SVTEQLNEADI

-54 LQIQGISDKQPDR
+54 IRIEGISDKQPDR

-81 AEGNLS
+81 SDGNPTRAAMGFAKGLGIDAS
-87 KALRGSV
+87 
-94 SSNIPFENSQVLENF
+94 
-109 FRDSKDEKS
+109 
-118 NRNFKELIDKI
+118 ELITINTDKGDYV
-129 NKQGYKEV
+129 GY
-137 LEELNQK
+137 
-144 SISFLTKYGIKIS
+144 
-157 VSGTSKG
+157 
-164 SYISFEQTIQGQ
+164 EQIIQGQ
-176 ATTELLPA
+176 ATTELLPI

-217 MQDSAVIDATI
+217 MQDDAVIDATI
-228 QGHQTANQTRGHRF
+228 QGLQTGKQTRGHRF
-242 HSPNYHEIAHAG
+242 HSPDYHEITHA
-254 NYEQLLDGLKV
+254 NDYEQLLEGLKV

-273 MLIKNQVKA
+273 MLIKNQVKT
-282 LADEVNADAIV
+282 LADEVNADPIV

-303 LVDFPIALRASF
+303 LVDFPIALRANF
-315 EPRFLQVPQEALIS
+315 EARFLQVPQEALIS

-419 KLAAFIAALMQQQ
+419 KLAAFIATLMQQQ
-432 GQQIDIDETVRAG
+432 GRDINVDETVRAA

-484 LEEQYLPKFSGDV
+484 LQEQYLPKFSGDV

-563 KGYSDA
+563 KGYSTS
-569 EGSKIEK
+569 EGSKIAK

-622 RIRAVQAFSELSQAS
+622 RIRAVQTFSKLPQAS

-651 KSEVSVADNVDEALL
+651 KSEVSVADNVDEPLL
-666 SESAEQ
+666 SEPAEQ
-672 SLYGSVRQAQ
+672 ELYQAVQQAQ
-682 TAVQPLLEQADYTQV
+682 TAIKPLLETADYTQV
-697 LQTLASLDEPLTQFF
+697 LQALVSLDAPLTQFF
-712 DNVMVNSEDA
+712 ADVMVNSDDA

>member
-28 SVIAQLTEADI
+28 SVTEQLTEADI

-54 LQIQGISDKQPDR
+54 IQIQGISDKQPDR

-81 AEGNLS
+81 SDGNPTRAAMGFAKGLGIEAS
-87 KALRGSV
+87 
-94 SSNIPFENSQVLENF
+94 
-109 FRDSKDEKS
+109 
-118 NRNFKELIDKI
+118 ELITINTDKGDYV
-129 NKQGYKEV
+129 GY
-137 LEELNQK
+137 
-144 SISFLTKYGIKIS
+144 
-157 VSGTSKG
+157 
-164 SYISFEQTIQGQ
+164 EQVIHGQ

-217 MQDSAVIDATI
+217 MQDSTVIDATI
-228 QGHQTANQTRGHRF
+228 QGHQTGTQTRGHRF
-242 HSPNYHEIAHAG
+242 HSPDYHTIAHA
-254 NYEQLLDGLKV
+254 NDYEQLLDGLKV

-303 LVDFPIALRASF
+303 LVDFPIALRANF
-315 EPRFLQVPQEALIS
+315 EVRFLQVPQEALIS

-419 KLAAFIAALMQQQ
+419 KLAAFIATLMQQQ
-432 GQQIDIDETVRAG
+432 GRDISIDETVRAA

-467 GTYYARLNN
+467 GTYYARLNG

-497 LPQTPIGICL
+497 LPKTPIGICL

-563 KGYSDA
+563 KGYSTSD
-569 EGSKIEK
+569 GSKIAK

-622 RIRAVQAFSELSQAS
+622 RIRAVQTFSKLPQAS

-651 KSEVSVADNVDEALL
+651 KSEVSVADNVDESLL
-666 SESAEQ
+666 SEPAEQ
-672 SLYGSVRQAQ
+672 ALYQAVQQAQ
-682 TAVQPLLEQADYTQV
+682 TAVKPLLETADYTQV
-697 LQTLASLDEPLTQFF
+697 LQTLVSLDAPLTQFF
-712 DNVMVNSEDA
+712 ADVMVNSDDA

>member
-28 SVIAQLTEADI
+28 SVTEQLNEAEI
-39 TFDSIKAFAAPRRLA
+39 GFDSIKAFAAPRRLA
-54 LQIQGISDKQPDR
+54 IQIEGISDKQPDR

-81 AEGNLS
+81 SDGNPTRAAMGFAKGLGIDAS
-87 KALRGSV
+87 
-94 SSNIPFENSQVLENF
+94 
-109 FRDSKDEKS
+109 
-118 NRNFKELIDKI
+118 ELITINTDKGDYV
-129 NKQGYKEV
+129 GY
-137 LEELNQK
+137 
-144 SISFLTKYGIKIS
+144 
-157 VSGTSKG
+157 
-164 SYISFEQTIQGQ
+164 EQIIQGQ
-176 ATTELLPA
+176 ATTELLPT

-217 MQDSAVIDATI
+217 MQDDAVIDATI
-228 QGHQTANQTRGHRF
+228 QGHQTGKQTRGHRF
-242 HSPNYHEIAHAG
+242 HSPDYHEITHA
-254 NYEQLLDGLKV
+254 NDYEQLLDGLKV

-273 MLIKNQVKA
+273 TLIKNQVKT
-282 LADEVNADAIV
+282 LADEVNADPIV

-303 LVDFPIALRASF
+303 LVDFPIALRANF
-315 EPRFLQVPQEALIS
+315 EARFLQVPQEALIS

-337 FCLTDKAGK
+337 FCLTDKEGK

-419 KLAAFIAALMQQQ
+419 KLAAFIATLMQQQ
-432 GQQIDIDETVRAG
+432 GRDINVDETVRAA

-467 GTYYARLNN
+467 GTYYAHLND

-484 LEEQYLPKFSGDV
+484 LQEQYLPKFSGDV

-563 KGYSDA
+563 KGYSTS
-569 EGSKIEK
+569 EGSKIAK

-622 RIRAVQAFSELSQAS
+622 RIRAVQTFSELPQAEK
-637 MLADSNKRVANILA
+637 LADSNKRVANILV
-651 KSEVSVADNVDEALL
+651 KSEVRVADTVDEALL
-666 SESAEQ
+666 SEPAEQ
-672 SLYGSVRQAQ
+672 TLYQAVQQAQ
-682 TAVQPLLEQADYTQV
+682 TAVKPLLETADYTQV
-697 LQTLASLDEPLTQFF
+697 LQTLVSLDAPLSDFF
-712 DNVMVNSEDA
+712 SDVMVNSEDA

-739 LTVADISELQL
+739 LAVADISELQL

>member
-13 LPPKSLKPLRDALQA
+13 LPPKSLKPLRDALEA
-28 SVIAQLTEADI
+28 SVTEQLNEADI
-39 TFDSIKAFAAPRRLA
+39 SFDSIKSFAAPRRLA
-54 LQIQGISDKQPDR
+54 IQIQNIAAKQPDR
-67 SEQKRG
+67 TEQKRG

-81 AEGNLS
+81 GEGNPTRAAMGFANGLGIDAS
-87 KALRGSV
+87 
-94 SSNIPFENSQVLENF
+94 
-109 FRDSKDEKS
+109 
-118 NRNFKELIDKI
+118 ELMTISTDKGDYV
-129 NKQGYKEV
+129 GY
-137 LEELNQK
+137 
-144 SISFLTKYGIKIS
+144 
-157 VSGTSKG
+157 
-164 SYISFEQTIQGQ
+164 EQTIQGQ

-217 MQDSAVIDATI
+217 MQDDAVISATI
-228 QGHQTANQTRGHRF
+228 QGQQTGTQTRGHRF
-242 HSPNYHEIAHAG
+242 HSPDYHHIDHA
-254 NYEQLLDGLKV
+254 NDYEQLLDGLKV

-282 LADEVNADAIV
+282 LADEVNSNAIE

-412 EKSERIA
+412 DKSERIA
-419 KLAAFIAALMQQQ
+419 KLAAFIATLMQQQ
-432 GQQIDIDETVRAG
+432 GRDISIDETVRAG

-563 KGYSDA
+563 KNYSDTD
-569 EGSKIEK
+569 GSKIAK

-622 RIRAVQAFSELSQAS
+622 RIRAVQAFSALPQAS

-651 KSEVSVADNVDEALL
+651 KSEAHVADTVDEALL
-666 SESAEQ
+666 SEPAEQ
-672 SLYGSVRQAQ
+672 NLYSSVRQAQ
-682 TAVQPLLEQADYTQV
+682 MAVTPLLENADYTKV

-712 DNVMVNSEDA
+712 DNVMVNSDDD

>member
-28 SVIAQLTEADI
+28 SVTEQLTEADI

-54 LQIQGISDKQPDR
+54 IQIQGISDKQPDR

-81 AEGNLS
+81 SDGNPTRAAMGFAKGLGIEAS
-87 KALRGSV
+87 
-94 SSNIPFENSQVLENF
+94 
-109 FRDSKDEKS
+109 
-118 NRNFKELIDKI
+118 ELITINTDKGDYV
-129 NKQGYKEV
+129 GY
-137 LEELNQK
+137 
-144 SISFLTKYGIKIS
+144 
-157 VSGTSKG
+157 
-164 SYISFEQTIQGQ
+164 EQVIHGQ
-176 ATTELLPA
+176 AATELLPA

-228 QGHQTANQTRGHRF
+228 QGHQTGTQTRGHRF
-242 HSPNYHEIAHAG
+242 HSPDYHTIEHA
-254 NYEQLLDGLKV
+254 NDYEQLLDGLKV

-303 LVDFPIALRASF
+303 LVDFPIALRANF
-315 EPRFLQVPQEALIS
+315 EARFLQVPQEALIS

-419 KLAAFIAALMQQQ
+419 KLAAFIATLMQQQ
-432 GQQIDIDETVRAG
+432 GRDISIDETVRAA

-563 KGYSDA
+563 KGYSTSD
-569 EGSKIEK
+569 GSKIAK

-622 RIRAVQAFSELSQAS
+622 RIRAVQAFSELPQAEK
-637 MLADSNKRVANILA
+637 LADSNKRVANILA
-651 KSEVSVADNVDEALL
+651 KSEVSVADNVDEPLL
-666 SESAEQ
+666 SEPSEQ
-672 SLYGSVRQAQ
+672 ALYQVVQQAQ
-682 TAVQPLLEQADYTQV
+682 KAVKPLLETADYTQV
-697 LQTLASLDEPLTQFF
+697 LQTLVSLDAPLTQFF
-712 DNVMVNSEDA
+712 ADVMVNSDDA

>member
-1 MSTILFELGCEE
+1 MTTILFELGCEE
-13 LPPKSLKPLRDALQA
+13 LPPKSLKTLRDALKN
-28 SVIAQLTEADI
+28 SVTEQLVAADI
-39 TFDSIKAFAAPRRLA
+39 SFDAIKAFAAPRRLA
-54 LQIQGISDKQPDR
+54 LQIHGIADKQPDR

-81 AEGNLS
+81 AEGNPSRAAIGFAKGLGIEAS
-87 KALRGSV
+87 
-94 SSNIPFENSQVLENF
+94 
-109 FRDSKDEKS
+109 
-118 NRNFKELIDKI
+118 ELITINTDKGDYV
-129 NKQGYKEV
+129 GY
-137 LEELNQK
+137 
-144 SISFLTKYGIKIS
+144 
-157 VSGTSKG
+157 
-164 SYISFEQTIQGQ
+164 EQTVHGK
-176 ATTELLPA
+176 AVAELLPQ

-204 RNEFVRPVQWAVL
+204 RDEFVRPVQWMVL
-217 MQDSAVIDATI
+217 MADDRVIDAAI
-228 QGHQTANQTRGHRF
+228 QGHQSGQQTRGHRF
-242 HSPNYHEIAHAG
+242 HSPDYHTISHA
-254 NYEQLLDGLKV
+254 NDYEALLDGLKV

-273 MLIKNQVKA
+273 AFINNQVQA
-282 LADEVNADAIV
+282 LADEINATAIV

-303 LVDFPIALRASF
+303 LVDFPIALRADF

-337 FCLTDKAGK
+337 FCLTDKDGK

-353 ITNIE
+353 ITNIA
-358 SKDPN
+358 SKDPK

-401 RVFQDKLGTIW
+401 RVFQDQLGTIW

-419 KLAAFIAALMQQQ
+419 KQATFIANLLQQQ
-432 GQQIDIDETVRAG
+432 GQQINIDETARAAM
-445 ILSKADLASSLV
+445 LSKADLASSLV
-457 GEYPELQGIA
+457 GEYPDLQGIA
-467 GTYYARLNN
+467 GTYYARLNG

-520 AIDQAPT
+520 AIGQPPT

-563 KGYSDA
+563 KNYASA
-569 EGSKIEK
+569 EGSKITK

-622 RIRAVQAFSELSQAS
+622 RIRAVQAFSALPQAS

-651 KSEVSVADNVDEALL
+651 KSESAVAENIDETLL
-666 SESAEQ
+666 VEPAEQ
-672 SLYGSVRQAQ
+672 ALYSNVCQAQ
-682 TAVQPLLEQADYTQV
+682 TAVQPLLAQANYTQV
-697 LQTLASLDEPLTQFF
+697 LQALTSLDAPLTQFF
-712 DNVMVNSEDA
+712 EEVMVNSDDA

>member
-81 AEGNLS
+81 AEGNPTRAAMGFAKGLGIEAS
-87 KALRGSV
+87 
-94 SSNIPFENSQVLENF
+94 
-109 FRDSKDEKS
+109 
-118 NRNFKELIDKI
+118 ELITINTDKGDYV
-129 NKQGYKEV
+129 GY
-137 LEELNQK
+137 
-144 SISFLTKYGIKIS
+144 
-157 VSGTSKG
+157 
-164 SYISFEQTIQGQ
+164 EQVIHGQ
-176 ATTELLPA
+176 ATTELLAA

-217 MQDSAVIDATI
+217 MQDSTVIDAII
-228 QGHQTANQTRGHRF
+228 QGHQTGTQTRGHRF
-242 HSPNYHEIAHAG
+242 HSPNYHEIAHA
-254 NYEQLLDGLKV
+254 NDYEELLGGLKV

-282 LADEVNADAIV
+282 LADEVNSDAIV

-553 NLVALVEQAI
+553 NLVALVEQAV

-637 MLADSNKRVANILA
+637 MTIR
-651 KSEVSVADNVDEALL
+651 
-666 SESAEQ
+666 
-672 SLYGSVRQAQ
+672 
-682 TAVQPLLEQADYTQV
+682 
-697 LQTLASLDEPLTQFF
+697 
-712 DNVMVNSEDA
+712 
-722 ALKNNRLALL
+722 
-732 KQVRALF
+732 
-739 LTVADISELQL
+739 

>member
-28 SVIAQLTEADI
+28 SVTEQLTEAGI
-39 TFDSIKAFAAPRRLA
+39 SFDSIKAFAAPRRLA
-54 LQIQGISDKQPDR
+54 LQIQGIGDKQPDR

-81 AEGNLS
+81 AEGNPTRAAMGFAKGLGIEAS
-87 KALRGSV
+87 
-94 SSNIPFENSQVLENF
+94 
-109 FRDSKDEKS
+109 
-118 NRNFKELIDKI
+118 ELITINTDKGDYI
-129 NKQGYKEV
+129 GY
-137 LEELNQK
+137 
-144 SISFLTKYGIKIS
+144 
-157 VSGTSKG
+157 
-164 SYISFEQTIQGQ
+164 EQTIQGQ

-217 MQDSAVIDATI
+217 MQDNAVIDATI
-228 QGHQTANQTRGHRF
+228 QGHQTGTQTRGHRF
-242 HSPNYHEIAHAG
+242 HSPEYYNIGHA
-254 NYEQLLDGLKV
+254 NDYEELLGGLKV

-282 LADEVNADAIV
+282 LADEVNSDAIV
-293 PQDLLDEVTA
+293 PQALLDEVTA

-315 EPRFLQVPQEALIS
+315 EARFLQVPQEALIS

-337 FCLTDKAGK
+337 FCLTDKTGK

-432 GQQIDIDETVRAG
+432 GSEISIDETVRAG

-563 KGYSDA
+563 KGYSTA
-569 EGSKIEK
+569 NGSKIAK
-576 MGDTFTQVMAFL
+576 MGDTFTQVMSFL

-666 SESAEQ
+666 SEPAEQ
-672 SLYGSVRQAQ
+672 SLYASVQQAQ

-712 DNVMVNSEDA
+712 DNVMVNSEDT

>member
-28 SVIAQLTEADI
+28 SVTEQLTEADI
-39 TFDSIKAFAAPRRLA
+39 SFDSMKAFAAPRRLA
-54 LQIQGISDKQPDR
+54 LQIEGISEKQPDR
-67 SEQKRG
+67 TEEKRG

-81 AEGNLS
+81 AEGNPTRAAMGFAKGLGIEAS
-87 KALRGSV
+87 
-94 SSNIPFENSQVLENF
+94 
-109 FRDSKDEKS
+109 
-118 NRNFKELIDKI
+118 ELTTINTDKGDYV
-129 NKQGYKEV
+129 GYV
-137 LEELNQK
+137 
-144 SISFLTKYGIKIS
+144 
-157 VSGTSKG
+157 
-164 SYISFEQTIQGQ
+164 QTIQGQ

-184 IFQTAL
+184 IFQAAL

-198 MRSGAS
+198 MRSGSS

-217 MQDSAVIDATI
+217 MQDDTVIDAII
-228 QGHQTANQTRGHRF
+228 QGHQTSNQTRGHRF
-242 HSPNYHEIAHAG
+242 HSPDYHTIAHA
-254 NYEQLLDGLKV
+254 NDYEQLLEGLKV
-265 VADFDKRQ
+265 VVDFDKRQ
-273 MLIKNQVKA
+273 AFINNQVQA
-282 LADEVNADAIV
+282 LAAEVNADAIV
-293 PQDLLDEVTA
+293 PQSLLDEVTA

-337 FCLTDKAGK
+337 FCLTDKEGK

-419 KLAAFIAALMQQQ
+419 KLAAFIGALMQQQ
-432 GQQIDIDETVRAG
+432 GQQIDIDETVRAA

-484 LEEQYLPKFSGDV
+484 LEEQYLPKFSGDI

-563 KGYSDA
+563 KNYSTAD
-569 EGSKIEK
+569 GSKITK
-576 MGDTFTQVMAFL
+576 MGDTFTKVIAFL

-622 RIRAVQAFSELSQAS
+622 RIRAVQTFSELTQAS

-651 KSEVSVADNVDEALL
+651 KSEGIVTDEVDASLL
-666 SESAEQ
+666 TEDAEK
-672 SLYGSVRQAQ
+672 SLYQAVQQAQ
-682 TAVQPLLEQADYTQV
+682 SNVTPLLETANYTQI
-697 LQTLASLDEPLTQFF
+697 LQTLVSLDEPLTQFF
-712 DNVMVNSEDA
+712 ADVMVNSEEA
-722 ALKNNRLALL
+722 ALKANRLALL

>member
-28 SVIAQLTEADI
+28 SVTEQLNEADI

-54 LQIQGISDKQPDR
+54 IQIEGISDKQPDR

-81 AEGNLS
+81 SDGNPTRAAMGFAKGLGIDAS
-87 KALRGSV
+87 
-94 SSNIPFENSQVLENF
+94 
-109 FRDSKDEKS
+109 
-118 NRNFKELIDKI
+118 ELITINTDKGDYV
-129 NKQGYKEV
+129 GY
-137 LEELNQK
+137 
-144 SISFLTKYGIKIS
+144 
-157 VSGTSKG
+157 
-164 SYISFEQTIQGQ
+164 EQIIQGQ
-176 ATTELLPA
+176 ATTELLPT

-217 MQDSAVIDATI
+217 MQDDVVIDATI
-228 QGHQTANQTRGHRF
+228 QGHQTGKQTRGHRF
-242 HSPNYHEIAHAG
+242 HSPDYHEITHA
-254 NYEQLLDGLKV
+254 NDYEQLLDGLKV

-273 MLIKNQVKA
+273 TLIKNQVKT
-282 LADEVNADAIV
+282 LADEVNADPIV

-303 LVDFPIALRASF
+303 LVDFPIALRANF

-419 KLAAFIAALMQQQ
+419 KLAAFIATLMQQQ
-432 GQQIDIDETVRAG
+432 GRDINVDETVRAA

-467 GTYYARLNN
+467 GTYYARLND

-484 LEEQYLPKFSGDV
+484 LQEQYLPKFSGDV

-563 KGYSDA
+563 KGYSTS
-569 EGSKIEK
+569 EGSKIAK

-622 RIRAVQAFSELSQAS
+622 RIRAVQTFSELPQAEK
-637 MLADSNKRVANILA
+637 LADSNKRVANILA
-651 KSEVSVADNVDEALL
+651 KSEVSVADTVDEALL
-666 SESAEQ
+666 SVPAEQ
-672 SLYGSVRQAQ
+672 ALYQAIQQAQ
-682 TAVQPLLEQADYTQV
+682 TAVKPLLETADYTQV
-697 LQTLASLDEPLTQFF
+697 LQTLVSLDAPLSDFF
-712 DNVMVNSEDA
+712 ADVMVNSEDA

>member
-28 SVIAQLTEADI
+28 SVTEQLNEAEI
-39 TFDSIKAFAAPRRLA
+39 GFDSIKAFAAPRRLA
-54 LQIQGISDKQPDR
+54 IRIEGISDKQPDR

-81 AEGNLS
+81 SDGNPTRAAMGFAKGLGIDAS
-87 KALRGSV
+87 
-94 SSNIPFENSQVLENF
+94 
-109 FRDSKDEKS
+109 
-118 NRNFKELIDKI
+118 ELITINTDKGDYV
-129 NKQGYKEV
+129 GY
-137 LEELNQK
+137 
-144 SISFLTKYGIKIS
+144 
-157 VSGTSKG
+157 
-164 SYISFEQTIQGQ
+164 EQIIQGQ
-176 ATTELLPA
+176 ATTELLPT

-217 MQDSAVIDATI
+217 MQDDAVIDATI
-228 QGHQTANQTRGHRF
+228 QGHQTGKQTRGHRF
-242 HSPNYHEIAHAG
+242 HSPDYHEITHA
-254 NYEQLLDGLKV
+254 NDYEQLLDDLKV

-273 MLIKNQVKA
+273 TLIKNQVKT
-282 LADEVNADAIV
+282 LADEVNADPIV

-303 LVDFPIALRASF
+303 LVDFPIALRANF
-315 EPRFLQVPQEALIS
+315 EARFLQVPQEALIS

-419 KLAAFIAALMQQQ
+419 KLAAFIATLMQQQ
-432 GQQIDIDETVRAG
+432 GRDINVDETVRAA

-467 GTYYARLNN
+467 GTYYARLND

-484 LEEQYLPKFSGDV
+484 LQEQYLPKFSGDV

-563 KGYSDA
+563 KGYSTS
-569 EGSKIEK
+569 EGSKIAK

-622 RIRAVQAFSELSQAS
+622 RIRAVQTFSELPQAEE
-637 MLADSNKRVANILA
+637 LADSNKRVANILA
-651 KSEVSVADNVDEALL
+651 KSEVSVADTVDEALL
-666 SESAEQ
+666 SEAAEQ
-672 SLYGSVRQAQ
+672 TLYQAVQQAQ
-682 TAVQPLLEQADYTQV
+682 MAVKPLLETADYTQV
-697 LQTLASLDEPLTQFF
+697 LQTLVSLDAPLTQFF
-712 DNVMVNSEDA
+712 ADVMVNSEDA

>member
-13 LPPKSLKPLRDALQA
+13 LPPKSLKNLRDALQN
-28 SVIAQLTEADI
+28 SVTEQLVEANI
-39 TFDSIKAFAAPRRLA
+39 SFDGMKAFAAPRRLA
-54 LQIQGISDKQPDR
+54 LQIHGIAEKQPDR
-67 SEQKRG
+67 TEQKRG

-81 AEGNLS
+81 TEGNPTRAATGFAKGLGIEPS
-87 KALRGSV
+87 
-94 SSNIPFENSQVLENF
+94 
-109 FRDSKDEKS
+109 
-118 NRNFKELIDKI
+118 ELVTINTDKGDYV
-129 NKQGYKEV
+129 GY
-137 LEELNQK
+137 
-144 SISFLTKYGIKIS
+144 
-157 VSGTSKG
+157 
-164 SYISFEQTIQGQ
+164 EQTMPGK
-176 ATTELLPA
+176 AVTELLPQ
-184 IFQTAL
+184 ILQEAL
-190 DNLPIAKR
+190 DHLPIAKR

-204 RNEFVRPVQWAVL
+204 RDEFVRPVQWAVL
-217 MQDSAVIDATI
+217 MQDDLLINATI
-228 QGHQTANQTRGHRF
+228 QGHQTGIQTRGHRF
-242 HSPNYHEIAHAG
+242 HSPDYHIINHADD
-254 NYEQLLDGLKV
+254 YEQLLDSLKV

-282 LADEVNADAIV
+282 LSDQVNAKAIV

-337 FCLTDKAGK
+337 FCLTDKEGK

-358 SKDPN
+358 SKDAN
-363 QIIEGNEKVVRP
+363 QIVEGNEKVVRP

-384 LQDQKQPLFALT
+384 LQDQKQPLSALT
-396 ESLKT
+396 DSLKT
-401 RVFQDKLGTIW
+401 RVFQDQLGTIW

-419 KLAAFIAALMQQQ
+419 KLAAFIAALLQQQ
-432 GQQIDIDETVRAG
+432 GQQIDIDETTRAA

-457 GEYPELQGIA
+457 GEYPDLQGIA

-484 LEEQYLPKFSGDV
+484 LEEQYLPKFSGDA
-497 LPQTPIGICL
+497 LPQTPTGICL

-520 AIDQAPT
+520 AINQAPT

-553 NLVALVEQAI
+553 NLVTLVEQAI
-563 KGYSDA
+563 ENYGST
-569 EGSKIEK
+569 ESSKIIQ
-576 MGDTFTQVMAFL
+576 MGDTFTPVMAFL

-611 INPHMPLDFDQ
+611 IDTHMPLDFDQ
-622 RIRAVQAFSELSQAS
+622 RIRAVQIFSELPQAS

-651 KSEVSVADNVDEALL
+651 KSEVTVADSVDEGLL
-666 SESAEQ
+666 SEPAEQ
-672 SLYGSVRQAQ
+672 ALYQAVQQAQ
-682 TAVQPLLEQADYTQV
+682 MDVMPLLEQANYTQV
-697 LQTLASLDEPLTQFF
+697 LQTLAGLDEPLTQFF
-712 DNVMVNSEDA
+712 DRVMVNSDDA
-722 ALKNNRLALL
+722 ALKSNRLALL

>member
-28 SVIAQLTEADI
+28 SITEQLAEADI
-39 TFDSIKAFAAPRRLA
+39 SFDSIKAFAAPRRLA
-54 LQIQGISDKQPDR
+54 IQIQGIADKQPDR
-67 SEQKRG
+67 TEQKRG

-81 AEGNLS
+81 ADGNPTRAAMGFAKGLGIEAS
-87 KALRGSV
+87 
-94 SSNIPFENSQVLENF
+94 
-109 FRDSKDEKS
+109 
-118 NRNFKELIDKI
+118 ELTTINTDKGDYV
-129 NKQGYKEV
+129 GY
-137 LEELNQK
+137 
-144 SISFLTKYGIKIS
+144 
-157 VSGTSKG
+157 
-164 SYISFEQTIQGQ
+164 EQTIHGQ

-190 DNLPIAKR
+190 DDLPIAKR
-198 MRSGAS
+198 MRSGSS

-228 QGHQTANQTRGHRF
+228 QGHQTGTQTRGHRF
-242 HSPNYHEIAHAG
+242 HSPDFYNIDHA
-254 NYEQLLDGLKV
+254 NDYEQLLDGLKV

-282 LADEVNADAIV
+282 LADEINADAIV
-293 PQDLLDEVTA
+293 PQGLLDEVTA
-303 LVDFPIALRASF
+303 LVDFPIALRADF
-315 EPRFLQVPQEALIS
+315 EARFLQVPQEALIS

-337 FCLTDKAGK
+337 FCLTDKAGT

-358 SKDPN
+358 SKDPQ

-401 RVFQDKLGTIW
+401 RVFQDQLGTIW

-419 KLAAFIAALMQQQ
+419 KLAAYIAALMQQQ
-432 GQQIDIDETVRAG
+432 GHEINIDDTVRAAM
-445 ILSKADLASSLV
+445 LSKADLASSLV

-467 GTYYARLNN
+467 GTYYARLND

-484 LEEQYLPKFSGDV
+484 LEEQYLPKFSGDL
-497 LPQTPIGICL
+497 LPQTSIGICL

-535 RRSAIGILRIL
+535 RRSAIGVLRIL

-563 KGYSDA
+563 KNYSEDN
-569 EGSKIEK
+569 GSKITK
-576 MGDTFTQVMAFL
+576 MGDTFTQVMGFL

-611 INPHMPLDFDQ
+611 IHPHMPLDFDQ
-622 RIRAVQAFSELSQAS
+622 RIRAVQSFSELPQAEQ
-637 MLADSNKRVANILA
+637 LADSNKRVANILA
-651 KSEVSVADNVDEALL
+651 KSEETVADKVDEALL
-666 SESAEQ
+666 TEPAEQ
-672 SLYGSVRQAQ
+672 TLYETVRQAQ
-682 TAVQPLLEQADYTQV
+682 TAVTPLLAEADYTQV
-697 LQTLASLDEPLTQFF
+697 LQTLAGLDAPLTQFF
-712 DNVMVNSEDA
+712 DDVMVNSEDA

-739 LTVADISELQL
+739 LTVADISELQI

>member
-13 LPPKSLKPLRDALQA
+13 LPPKSLKPLRDALQK
-28 SVIAQLTEADI
+28 SVTEQLAEADI
-39 TFDSIKAFAAPRRLA
+39 SFDSMKAFAAPRRLA
-54 LQIQGISDKQPDR
+54 IQIQGISDKQPDR
-67 SEQKRG
+67 TEQKRG

-81 AEGNLS
+81 ADGNPTRAAMGFAKGLGIEAS
-87 KALRGSV
+87 
-94 SSNIPFENSQVLENF
+94 
-109 FRDSKDEKS
+109 
-118 NRNFKELIDKI
+118 ELTTINTDKGDYV
-129 NKQGYKEV
+129 GY
-137 LEELNQK
+137 
-144 SISFLTKYGIKIS
+144 
-157 VSGTSKG
+157 
-164 SYISFEQTIQGQ
+164 EQTIHGQ

-190 DNLPIAKR
+190 DDLPIAKR

-217 MQDSAVIDATI
+217 MQDSAVIEATI
-228 QGHQTANQTRGHRF
+228 QGHQTGTQTRGHRF
-242 HSPNYHEIAHAG
+242 HSPDFYNIDHA
-254 NYEQLLDGLKV
+254 NDYEPLLDGLKV

-282 LADEVNADAIV
+282 LADEINADAIV
-293 PQDLLDEVTA
+293 PQGLLDEVTA
-303 LVDFPIALRASF
+303 LVDFPIALRADF
-315 EPRFLQVPQEALIS
+315 EARFLQVPQEALIS

-337 FCLTDKAGK
+337 FCLTDKAGT

-358 SKDPN
+358 SKDPQ

-401 RVFQDKLGTIW
+401 RVFQDQLGTIW

-419 KLAAFIAALMQQQ
+419 KLAAYIAALMQQQ
-432 GQQIDIDETVRAG
+432 GHEINIDDTVRAAM
-445 ILSKADLASSLV
+445 LSKADLASSLV

-467 GTYYARLNN
+467 GTYYARLND

-497 LPQTPIGICL
+497 LPQTSIGICL

-535 RRSAIGILRIL
+535 RRSAIGVLRIL

-563 KGYSDA
+563 KNYSSSD
-569 EGSKIEK
+569 GSKITK

-611 INPHMPLDFDQ
+611 IHPHMPLDFDR
-622 RIRAVQAFSELSQAS
+622 RIRAVQTFSQLPQAEQ
-637 MLADSNKRVANILA
+637 LADSNKRVANILA
-651 KSEVSVADNVDEALL
+651 KSEETVADKVDEALL
-666 SESAEQ
+666 TEPAEQ
-672 SLYGSVRQAQ
+672 ALYETVRQAQ
-682 TAVQPLLEQADYTQV
+682 TAVTPLLAEADYTQV
-697 LQTLASLDEPLTQFF
+697 LQTLVGLDAPLTQFF
-712 DNVMVNSEDA
+712 DDVMVNSEDA

-739 LTVADISELQL
+739 LTVADISELQI